1 MSKSIVYTPRIRKSP
16 FYEGTLK
23 AGVTSF
29 TVYNHMFMPTMYK
42 SNEEDYKSLV
52 EDVSIWD
59 VAAER
64 QVQIEGED
72 AAEFVQYLTPRNL
85 STFKDSFCR
94 YCLLTDENGGI
105 VNDPL
110 VLKFSKNKYW
120 LSIAD
125 TDVLLWCKAIA
136 LHSKFRV
143 TVTEP
148 EACPLALQ
156 GPKSFD
162 MMREISEDNEAIM
175 NLKYYQFVE
184 TKLFNIPVV
193 VARSGWS
200 NQNGYEIYIK
210 AAADGNSLWDKLMEA
225 GQSYKIAPGSPNQ
238 IDRMEAGMISHL
250 GDTTLED
257 NPLELNL
264 PKFCDLDQEA
274 DFIGKDALKKIRDNG
289 IEKQF
294 TGFKISGKNIGYN
307 LRRMPLID
315 GNNINQG
322 FISSC
327 IYSPTF
333 GCNIG
338 IGFVKIDKV
347 SSTEIFKAVVDDEER
362 DIEIVALP
370 FSSRLEKMK

>member
-16 FYEGTLK
+16 FYEGTLR

-29 TVYNHMFMPTMYK
+29 TVYNHMFMPTLYK
-42 SNEEDYKSLV
+42 SHDEDYKSLV

-85 STFKDSFCR
+85 STFKDGFCR

-110 VLKFSKNKYW
+110 VLKFNKNKYW

-125 TDVLLWCKAIA
+125 TDVLLWCKGIA
-136 LHSKFRV
+136 LHSKFNV

-162 MMREISEDNEAIM
+162 MMREISEDNETIM
-175 NLKYYQFVE
+175 SLKYYQFVE
-184 TKLFNIPVV
+184 TELFNIPVV

-210 AAADGNSLWDKLMEA
+210 SEADGNPLWDKLMEA
-225 GQSYKIAPGSPNQ
+225 GQTYKIAPGSPNQ
-238 IDRMEAGMISHL
+238 IDRIEAGMISHS
-250 GDTTLED
+250 GDTTLEE

-274 DFIGKDALKKIRDNG
+274 DFIGKEALKKIRDKG

-294 TGFKISGKNIGYN
+294 IGFKISGKNIGYN

-315 GNNINQG
+315 SNNVDQG

-338 IGFVKIDKV
+338 LGFVKIDKI
-347 SSTEIFKAVVDDEER
+347 SSTEIFKAVIDEEER
-362 DIEIVALP
+362 DVEIVTLP

>member
-1 MSKSIVYTPRIRKSP
+1 MAKSIVYTPRIRKSP

-29 TVYNHMFMPTMYK
+29 TVYNHMFLPTLYK
-42 SNEEDYKSLV
+42 SHEEDYKSLV
-52 EDVSIWD
+52 EDVSLWD

-85 STFKDSFCR
+85 STFKDNFCR

-105 VNDPL
+105 INDPL
-110 VLKFSKNKYW
+110 VLKFSNNKFW

-125 TDVLLWCKAIA
+125 TDVLLWCKGIAIN
-136 LHSKFRV
+136 SKFNV
-143 TVTEP
+143 KITEP

-162 MMREISEDNEAIM
+162 MMKEISGNDDAIM
-175 NLKYYQFVE
+175 GLKYYQFVE
-184 TKLFNIPVV
+184 TKLFDIPVV
-193 VARSGWS
+193 IARSGWS

-210 AAADGNSLWDKLMEA
+210 QESDGNNLWDLLMEA
-225 GQSYKIAPGSPNQ
+225 GESYKIAPGSPNQ
-238 IDRMEAGMISHL
+238 IDRIEAGMISHL
-250 GDTTLED
+250 GDTTLDD

-264 PKFCDLDQEA
+264 PKFCDLEQEA
-274 DFIGKDALKKIRDNG
+274 EFIGKEALKKIQNKG

-294 TGFKISGKNIGYN
+294 TGFKISGEKIGYN
-307 LRRMPLID
+307 LRRMPIKD
-315 GNNINQG
+315 DNGNTQG

-327 IYSPTF
+327 IFSPTF

-338 IGFVKIDKV
+338 IGFVKIDKI
-347 SSTEIFKAVVDDEER
+347 SSTEVFKADIDDEER
-362 DIEIVALP
+362 SIEIVALP

>member
-1 MSKSIVYTPRIRKSP
+1 
-16 FYEGTLK
+16 
-23 AGVTSF
+23 
-29 TVYNHMFMPTMYK
+29 YNHMFMPTMYK

-85 STFKDSFCR
+85 STFKDGFCR

-184 TKLFNIPVV
+184 TELFNIPVV

-210 AAADGNSLWDKLMEA
+210 FAADGNPLWDKLMEA
-225 GQSYKIAPGSPNQ
+225 GQSYNIAPGSPNQ

-338 IGFVKIDKV
+338 IGFVKIDKI

>member
-1 MSKSIVYTPRIRKSP
+1 MSKSILYTPRIRKSP
-16 FYEGTLK
+16 FFEGTLK

-29 TVYNHMFMPTMYK
+29 TTYNHMFMPTMYK
-42 SNEEDYKSLV
+42 SHEEDHRSLV

-72 AAEFVQYLTPRNL
+72 ASEFVQYLTPRNL
-85 STFKDSFCR
+85 STFKDNFCR

-110 VLKFSKNKYW
+110 VLKFNKNKYW

-125 TDVLLWCKAIA
+125 TDVLLWCKALA
-136 LHSKFRV
+136 LNSKYKV
-143 TVTEP
+143 KVTEP

-156 GPKSFD
+156 GPKAFD
-162 MMREISEDNEAIM
+162 MMRVISDNNETIM
-175 NLKYYQFVE
+175 SLKYYQFVE
-184 TKLFNIPVV
+184 TELFGLPVV

-200 NQNGYEIYIK
+200 NQNGYEIYITRES
-210 AAADGNSLWDKLMEA
+210 DGNPLWENLMET
-225 GQSYKIAPGSPNQ
+225 GKPYKIAPGSPNQ

-250 GDTTLED
+250 GDTTLDD

-274 DFIGKDALKKIRDNG
+274 DFIGKEALRKIRNDG
-289 IEKQF
+289 IKKQF
-294 TGFKISGKNIGYN
+294 IGFKISGKKIGYN
-307 LRRMPLID
+307 LRRMPIID
-315 GNNINQG
+315 SNGNDQG

-338 IGFVKIDKV
+338 LGFVKIDKIT
-347 SSTEIFKAVVDDEER
+347 STEIFKSIVDDEER
-362 DIEIVALP
+362 DVEIVELP